1 MFLASLLMLIQRET
15 EFQQPAYFGPV
26 VVVMLILGAL
36 GWLIAAVLGFA
47 RARAFGASA
56 KWFAIAAVCLFL
68 FHVQFLG
75 LAFGLIIQDLNLVFK
90 LLTFF
95 NLFVLLASVCAI
107 IGFIRL
113 TSPR

>member
-1 MFLASLLMLIQRET
+1 MFLASLLTLIQRET
-15 EFQQPAYFGPV
+15 NFQQPVYFTPV
-26 VVVMLILGAL
+26 VLTMLILGAL

-75 LAFGLIIQDLNLVFK
+75 LAFGLIIQNLDLVFK

-95 NLFVLLASVCAI
+95 NLFVVLASICAI
-107 IGFIRL
+107 IGFVRL

>member
-1 MFLASLLMLIQRET
+1 MFPASLLIFIQRET
-15 EFQQPAYFGPV
+15 NFQEPAYFTPV
-26 VVVMLILGAL
+26 VLIMLILGAV

-68 FHVQFLG
+68 FHLQFLG
-75 LAFGLIIQDLNLVFK
+75 LAFGLILQNLGLVFK

-95 NLFVLLASVCAI
+95 NVFVVLASICAI
-107 IGFIRL
+107 IGFVRL
-113 TSPR
+113 TTPR